1 MNSQWIRRAVLV
13 LLLMSGTSRLFS
25 QEARY
30 VFLFIGDG
38 MGFAQVQA
46 ANLYLQS
53 QGGPEL
59 CFTNFPVQGVL
70 TTHSASHTV
79 TDSAA
84 AGTALATGIKTTNG
98 TLGVDTAGHSVV
110 TIAEQAHQAG
120 SRVGIA
126 TSVAVNHAT
135 PAAFYAHYP
144 GRECYYRIGLDAI
157 RAGFDLY
164 AGAGFKEELS
174 PDSLYGRSLY
184 DLFSEAGYQIAR
196 GVESL
201 NPAPFAGK
209 KMLFVQPE
217 EVPNSSSLTPTMDRR
232 GNELTL
238 PEITQTCIDFLGAA
252 TDSEPPAPFFLMVE
266 GGIIDWLCH
275 ANDTGA
281 MVAET
286 VDFAKSVSLAT
297 DFYRRYPEHTLIVVT
312 ADHETGGLSI
322 GKGEHSDLSLD
333 VLRLQS
339 ATVIGLTGRLKALRH
354 RFFNQTVP
362 WPEVRA
368 TVCAACG
375 FQGKHVLT
383 LEEEELLLRHYET
396 SFTKSDE
403 TTVQSLYYA
412 VEPVADCALQIMSK
426 RAGFAWGSKAHTA
439 APVPVYVLGA
449 GSEYFRDLRDN
460 TDLPRAIRRAAG
472 YGMQTN
478 APVEGLE

>member
-1 MNSQWIRRAVLV
+1 MLV
-13 LLLMSGTSRLFS
+13 LLLTGSTSRLFS

-46 ANLYLQS
+46 ADLWLRS
-53 QGGPEL
+53 QGGPGL
-59 CFTNFPVQGVL
+59 CFTDFPVQGFVA
-70 TTHSASHTV
+70 THSASHTV

-84 AGTALATGIKTTNG
+84 AGTALAAGVKTTNG
-98 TLGVDTAGHSVV
+98 TLGLDTAGRSVV
-110 TIAEQAHQAG
+110 TIAEQARLAG
-120 SRVGIA
+120 CRVGIA

-135 PAAFYAHYP
+135 PAAFYAHRSE
-144 GRECYYRIGLDAI
+144 RESYYRIGLDAL

-164 AGAGFKEELS
+164 AGAGLKEVQPS
-174 PDSLYGRSLY
+174 DSLGARSLY
-184 DLFSEAGYQIAR
+184 DLFSEAGYRIVR
-196 GVESL
+196 GCESL
-201 NPAPFAGK
+201 DSTVLAGER
-209 KMLFVQPE
+209 MLFVQPE
-217 EVPNSSSLTPTMDRR
+217 ETPNSSSLTPAIDRT
-232 GNELTL
+232 GDGLTL
-238 PEITQTCIDFLGAA
+238 PEITRTCIDFLGTA
-252 TDSEPPAPFFLMVE
+252 TNSAPPAPFFLMVE
-266 GGIIDWLCH
+266 GGIVDWLCH
-275 ANDTGA
+275 ANDTA
-281 MVAET
+281 SVVAET
-286 VDFAKSVSLAT
+286 VDFAASVSLAA

-312 ADHETGGLSI
+312 ADHETGGLSV
-322 GKGEHSDLSLD
+322 GKGERSTLSLD
-333 VLRLQS
+333 VLGRQS
-339 ATVIGLTGRLKALRH
+339 ASVIGLTGRLKTLRR
-354 RFFNQTVP
+354 RFSETSVP
-362 WPEVRA
+362 WSEVRA
-368 TVCAACG
+368 VVCEACG